1 MTPDELA
8 KQIPDEV
15 VEAAAIA
22 GYQKSTSKAWEKA
35 GYINQ
40 QNWRRAALADLA
52 AGLAVWPGMSQLAEN
67 DSASIRGVAV
77 LILPLPEAT
86 NDKGDANV

>member
-8 KQIPDEV
+8 RMIPPEV
-15 VEAAAIA
+15 VEATARAIC
-22 GYQKSTSKAWEKA
+22 KSMQSDWDDPDTYRYMFLEDA
-35 GYINQ
+35 
-40 QNWRRAALADLA
+40 RAALA
-52 AGLAVWPGMSQLAEN
+52 AGLAAWPNLKLDPSWDL
-67 DSASIRGVAV
+67 RTHKRRVA

>member
-8 KQIPDEV
+8 RLIPPEV
-15 VEAAAIA
+15 AEAAAHAIFA
-22 GYQKSTSKAWEKA
+22 HPSDPIDWEVA
-35 GYINQ
+35 
-40 QNWRRAALADLA
+40 RAALA
-52 AGLAVWPGMSQLAEN
+52 AGLAAWPGMSQLAEN

-77 LILPLPEAT
+77 LILPFPEAT